1 LAVEYIV
8 KSRGKLSLGVHKLP
22 DELDM
27 EVARLKLE
35 TMGIRIDQLT
45 EEQRKY
51 ITGWELGT

>member
-1 LAVEYIV
+1 V